1 MIQNGD
7 VFPLRHPH
15 LIRKFSIRR
24 AQRANHAVFVLCRGE
39 KTTVAK
45 KTTYKMYLRIALY
58 YLLAVNLLTFISYG
72 IDKWKARHNRWRIPE
87 ATLLLLAALGGSIGA
102 LLAMKVFRHKTQH
115 KKFRYGV
122 PAILIVQLAVACVI
136 VLS

>member
-1 MIQNGD
+1 MKIIL
-7 VFPLRHPH
+7 F
-15 LIRKFSIRR
+15 
-24 AQRANHAVFVLCRGE
+24 
-39 KTTVAK
+39 
-45 KTTYKMYLRIALY
+45 

-72 IDKWKARHNRWRIPE
+72 IDKWKARRNRWRIPE

-136 VLS
+136 VLL